1 MMSRHD
7 LLLAGRRVLVTGG
20 ARGLGY
26 AFAQAIGQAGAR
38 VVIADVLHERVQQA
52 AGELRAL
59 GLDVQA
65 VTVDL
70 AQPASIQAC
79 IDATISLLGGL
90 DGLVNNASI
99 TNSGGKGCEA
109 LSIDTWDQVMQVNV
123 RGTWLMTTA
132 CLPALRASG
141 QGAIVNLASDTPLW
155 GAPNLLAYVASKGAI
170 IAMTRSLAR
179 ELGSDNITVNAIA
192 PGLVLVEATAYVPE
206 ARHRLYNDQ
215 RALQRPQLPEDVS
228 GAVLFA
234 LSCLD
239 LETVMTDLSAQN
251 DTPKSWDRPAGASLE
266 SWMSTRIARY
276 ETRKYDWDALKFQAD
291 YDPKFRRAQ
300 MRYIGTGGTG
310 ISTDMNTIPSEHFTF
325 STMVIPAGHEGP
337 PHLHIDVE
345 EVFFVL
351 RGKLKVVLEKDGERF
366 ETILTDRDVISVPPG
381 VYREEINIGD
391 EDALMCVMLGAKKP
405 ITPTYPPEHPL
416 ASIKRG

>member
-7 LLLAGRRVLVTGG
+7 RLLTGRRVLVTGG

-26 AFAQAIGQAGAR
+26 AFAQAIGEAGAR

-52 AGELRAL
+52 ACELRAL
-59 GLDVQA
+59 GLEVQA

-70 AQPASIQAC
+70 AQPESIQAC
-79 IDATISLLGGL
+79 IESTLSLLGGL
-90 DGLVNNASI
+90 DGLLNNASI

-179 ELGSDNITVNAIA
+179 ELGCDNITVNAIA

-234 LSCLD
+234 LSD
-239 LETVMTDLSAQN
+239 LARFITGQTLPVNGGFVM
-251 DTPKSWDRPAGASLE
+251 P
-266 SWMSTRIARY
+266 
-276 ETRKYDWDALKFQAD
+276 
-291 YDPKFRRAQ
+291 
-300 MRYIGTGGTG
+300 
-310 ISTDMNTIPSEHFTF
+310 
-325 STMVIPAGHEGP
+325 
-337 PHLHIDVE
+337 
-345 EVFFVL
+345 
-351 RGKLKVVLEKDGERF
+351 
-366 ETILTDRDVISVPPG
+366 
-381 VYREEINIGD
+381 
-391 EDALMCVMLGAKKP
+391 
-405 ITPTYPPEHPL
+405 
-416 ASIKRG
+416 